1 MENMEKEEED
11 ILLNELTR
19 LQQSKSGRF
28 IYKERVIMIAIWLG
42 VAALF
47 WTLIL
52 SLVL

>member
-11 ILLNELTR
+11 LLLNELR
-19 LQQSKSGRF
+19 RIQQLKSGRY
-28 IYKERVIMIAIWLG
+28 IYKERIIMIALWLA